1 VLFLFFMKKYFFAGS
16 LLSLFLL
23 STSFTF
29 AAGTTTCTPVYG
41 GGQTCVT
48 SGNLAI
54 NKTVANPKTNE
65 MVDSL
70 GVNDPKYAPE
80 NVVPFR
86 LVVTNNGGTKLSNI
100 EVKDIFPQFV
110 QFVTGM
116 GSFDKN
122 TKTLSFKIDSLNPNE
137 SKTFPVQGKIAPA
150 SQLPQ
155 DQGTVCVVN
164 QTSASSEGQTSQ
176 DNAQFCIE
184 KKVLPAQT
192 KGGKEVFP
200 LPKAQ
205 VTPPTGPE
213 ALSLLAL
220 FPLGAA
226 GYLLRKKTNKNS

>member
-1 VLFLFFMKKYFFAGS
+1 MIKKLIATGSFF
-16 LLSLFLL
+16 SLFAFG
-23 STSFTF
+23 TINAF
-29 AAGTTTCTPVYG
+29 AAGVTTCTPVYG

-48 SGNLAI
+48 SGNLVI

-70 GVNDPKYAPE
+70 GVNDPKFAPE
-80 NVVPFR
+80 NIVSFR
-86 LVVTNNGGTKLSNI
+86 LVVTNNGGTTLSNV

-110 QFVTGM
+110 SFTTGM
-116 GSFDKN
+116 GSFDNN
-122 TKTLSFKIDSLNPNE
+122 TKTLTFKIDSLNPNE
-137 SKTFPVQGKIAPA
+137 SKTFPLQGKIAPA

-164 QTSASSEGQTSQ
+164 QATAQAEGQNSQ

-200 LPKAQ
+200 LPEAQ

-213 ALSLLAL
+213 ALPLLAL
-220 FPLGAA
+220 IPSALA
-226 GYLLRKKTNKNS
+226 GIFLRRKTKIEM